1 METEMTME
9 VGKRV
14 GRPLK
19 DHGNDGRVTVGISM
33 PAALKTL
40 IQEHAERE
48 NRALTREIVLA
59 LHRAYRPDEPFKR
72 PRRCAA

>member
-1 METEMTME
+1 MEIERRAVT
-9 VGKRV
+9 

-19 DHGNDGRVTVGISM
+19 NHGSEGRVTVGVSM

-59 LHRAYRPDEPFKR
+59 LHRVYQPNVPFKR
-72 PRRCAA
+72 PRRCTA